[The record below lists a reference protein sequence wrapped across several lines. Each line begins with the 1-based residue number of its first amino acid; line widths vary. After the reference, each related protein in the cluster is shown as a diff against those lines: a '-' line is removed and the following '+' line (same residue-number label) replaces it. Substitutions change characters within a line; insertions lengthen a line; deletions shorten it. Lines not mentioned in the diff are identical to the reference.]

1 MGNDDCGLASAKR
14 KPIEIPISLIIKAQ
28 RAYARQFDAEDSDM
42 TGEDARKAR
51 ANERAVWHYAEKAVG
66 PDKGLQAE
74 FVHVVCRW
82 FGGEDRTYK
91 PYCDEL
97 RKLGF
102 EIKEEGKS
110 L

>member
-1 MGNDDCGLASAKR
+1 MGNDDYGLASAEK
-14 KPIEIPISLIIKAQ
+14 KPIEIPLSIVMKAQ
-28 RAYARQFDAEDSDM
+28 RAYARQFEAEDSDM
-42 TGEDARKAR
+42 EEADARKAR

-74 FVHVVCRW
+74 FVHVVCQW
-82 FGGEDRTYK
+82 FGGGDRTYK

-102 EIKEEGKS
+102 AVKEGE
-110 L
+110 